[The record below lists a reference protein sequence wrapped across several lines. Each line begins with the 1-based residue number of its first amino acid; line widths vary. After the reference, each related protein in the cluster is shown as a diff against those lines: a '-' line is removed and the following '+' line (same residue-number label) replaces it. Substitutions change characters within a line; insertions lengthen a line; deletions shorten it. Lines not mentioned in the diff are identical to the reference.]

1 MQTFDALV
9 VEESEIGLLSGIR
22 RLRVE
27 DLPEGELLIEVA
39 YSSMNY
45 KDALACSA
53 NGNVVKTYPFVPGID
68 LAGVVVESSDG
79 SFRKGDE
86 VVVTGFGL
94 GVSHYGG
101 YSKYARVPAAWAVPL
116 PQGLTLKEAMVL
128 GTAGFTAALSVQALR
143 EHGITPDKGPV
154 LVTGATGGV
163 GSTAVAMLAK
173 LGYKVAASTG
183 KADKHDEL
191 LALGATQIVSRETL
205 TPDNP
210 PPLNKQLWAGAV
222 DCVGGKSLAYILSS
236 IQYAGAAAVSGL
248 MGGTELPATI
258 FPFILRGVSLIGIDS
273 VFVPMAKRTEV
284 WRLLASELK
293 PDNLDAMHREISL
306 AQVPEQAK
314 LFLAGQSVGR
324 IVVVP

>member
-101 YSKYARVPAAWAVPL
+101 YSKYARVPAAWGVPL

-191 LALGATQIVSRETL
+191 LALGATQIVPRETL

-293 PDNLDAMHREISL
+293 PDNLDAMHREIPL

-314 LFLAGQSVGR
+314 LFLAGKSVGR